1 MFNSCVNF
9 GVYVVFA
16 PHFRHI
22 LVEDVFG
29 LRRRSSR
36 SRRRRGA
43 EPGTGRCAGR
53 ATGCPGP
60 CAGAGSARAVVG
72 CTAAAAARKGD
83 PSTVAASPCSSGWS
97 AATVAASLAG
107 DRLRGWSAAYRS
119 EMAECFA
126 ISTPAQS
133 PAEDRRQTDR
143 RRPQDGDDVVLNGV
157 AGGNSLP
164 LQPLLS
170 FRE

>member
-16 PHFRHI
+16 PHFRRI

-72 CTAAAAARKGD
+72 CTAAAGKGD

>member
-1 MFNSCVNF
+1 VFNSCVNF

-16 PHFRHI
+16 PHFRRI

-72 CTAAAAARKGD
+72 CTAAAAAGKGD
-83 PSTVAASPCSSGWS
+83 PSTVAASPCSS
-97 AATVAASLAG
+97 
-107 DRLRGWSAAYRS
+107 GWSAAYRS